1 MTTHSRVESL
11 RAAATAPLVS
21 VLLST
26 RDGARYLEE
35 SLASLAAQT
44 YPNVEVVAVDD
55 GSSDASPEIL
65 ARFASAH
72 PRTRLLRTEGIGLAA
87 ALHRAAGEATGLLL
101 ARQDDD
107 DRSHPE
113 RFERQVRFFH
123 VHGDVGV
130 AGTTA
135 TRIGENGETLG
146 PYPVP
151 LTPRAIAA
159 ALKRGTPFVH
169 GSVMI
174 RREAYEAS
182 GGYRA
187 AFGAAQDVDLW
198 LRMPREFRFANL
210 DQPLYEWRAHPGGVF
225 ARARD
230 RQLFFGAAA
239 RAFAEERRARGS
251 NGRDSV
257 ALLDRA
263 ETTEAFLETY
273 RRRDRVERHWA
284 ESLVR
289 EGRVAEARAM
299 LRRSMRS
306 PRSTGEAAL
315 WWAVSWPAGLLPR
328 ARRR

>member
-1 MTTHSRVESL
+1 MSTHARVETL
-11 RAAATAPLVS
+11 RAAATSPLVS

-26 RDGARYLEE
+26 RDGSRYLQE
-35 SLASLAAQT
+35 SLSSLAAQT
-44 YPNVEVVAVDD
+44 YPNVEIVAVDD
-55 GSSDASPEIL
+55 GSSDGSPEIL
-65 ARFASAH
+65 ARFAAAH
-72 PRTRLLRTEGIGLAA
+72 PRTRVIRTEGIGLAA
-87 ALHRAAGEATGLLL
+87 ALHRAAGEAAGLLY

-113 RFERQVRFFH
+113 RFERQVRYFH
-123 VHGDVGV
+123 LNADAGV
-130 AGTTA
+130 VGTTA
-135 TRIGENGETLG
+135 TRIGANGEALG

-151 LTPRAIAA
+151 LTPGAIAA
-159 ALKRGTPFVH
+159 ALRRGTPFVH

-187 AFGAAQDVDLW
+187 AFEAAQDVDLW

-210 DQPLYEWRAHPGGVF
+210 DRPLYEWRAHPGGVF

-257 ALLDRA
+257 AILARA
-263 ETTEAFLETY
+263 ETTEAFLEEY
-273 RRRDRVERHWA
+273 ARRDRVERHWA

-299 LRRSMRS
+299 LRRAMRA
-306 PRSTGEAAL
+306 PRSAAEASL
-315 WWAVSWPAGLLPR
+315 WWAISWPAGLLPR